1 MIEILSTV
9 SGKIHTDDT
18 IKPGCWV
25 RLVLPTDDELDYV
38 CGKLGLNTSDLKI
51 LLDEEELP
59 RFEQEDDY
67 TLILVDTP
75 YKSDAEDITSYQT
88 IPAGF
93 VLMKDCIVTIS
104 LRRNP
109 VLDAFADGKY
119 KNLST
124 EKRERFLLRFLYANA
139 GLFVQNLRLIDKRTV
154 QIEKHLKRATRNEE
168 LFQMLNL
175 SKSLVYITNSL
186 KGNSAVL
193 EKLSRSPSAFRSL
206 SDEDVE
212 LLDDTIIENRQAYE
226 MAGNY
231 SETIS
236 STMSTFASI
245 INNNVND
252 IMRIFTFATVLL
264 AVPTLIAGFFGM
276 NVAVPLT
283 GNPSAFWIILAASF
297 GISVLS
303 LLAVYA
309 KFMRGN

>member
-25 RLVLPTDDELDYV
+25 RLVLPTDEELDYV

-124 EKRERFLLRFLYANA
+124 EKRERFLLRFL
-139 GLFVQNLRLIDKRTV
+139 F
-154 QIEKHLKRATRNEE
+154 
-168 LFQMLNL
+168 
-175 SKSLVYITNSL
+175 
-186 KGNSAVL
+186 
-193 EKLSRSPSAFRSL
+193 
-206 SDEDVE
+206 
-212 LLDDTIIENRQAYE
+212 
-226 MAGNY
+226 
-231 SETIS
+231 
-236 STMSTFASI
+236 
-245 INNNVND
+245 
-252 IMRIFTFATVLL
+252 
-264 AVPTLIAGFFGM
+264 
-276 NVAVPLT
+276 
-283 GNPSAFWIILAASF
+283 
-297 GISVLS
+297 
-303 LLAVYA
+303 
-309 KFMRGN
+309 